1 MSISQSGHLV
11 AATRLFSYLTDE
23 GGYSE
28 ATGGLSY
35 YKFLAKL
42 EKDFPKNSDSLITI
56 LQSVCKSIFTRN
68 NLIASITI
76 DKKHYPKISKN
87 LKPFINKLPRG
98 SGQKQKYRFVTKA
111 QNDGL
116 SSPGKVQYVV
126 QGYNFKKL
134 GFKYTGAVQVF
145 QTIIRLD
152 YLWNR
157 LRVQGG
163 AYGAI
168 VSFSRTGDA
177 FFASYR
183 DPNLKETL
191 VVYDTMADYLKKFSV
206 SSREMTKYIIGTI
219 SKVDSPLTPSMKG
232 QQATAKYLCKVT
244 EKDIQRERDEILKTT
259 QKDIRDMAEMVT
271 QLMSQKFYCVLGS
284 DSKIKENQK
293 LFSRIIQVFE

>member
-1 MSISQSGHLV
+1 M
-11 AATRLFSYLTDE
+11 
-23 GGYSE
+23 
-28 ATGGLSY
+28 
-35 YKFLAKL
+35 
-42 EKDFPKNSDSLITI
+42 
-56 LQSVCKSIFTRN
+56 
-68 NLIASITI
+68 
-76 DKKHYPKISKN
+76 DKKDYSKFSKK
-87 LKPFINKLPRG
+87 LKPFLNKLPRG
-98 SGQKQKYRFVTKA
+98 SGQKQNYRFETKA
-111 QNDGL
+111 QNEGL
-116 SSPGKVQYVV
+116 STPGKVQYVV

-134 GFKYTGAVQVF
+134 GFQYTGAAQVF

-168 VSFSRTGDA
+168 ASFSRTGNA

-191 VVYDTMADYLKKFSV
+191 AVYDTMADYLKKFSV

-232 QQATAKYLCKVT
+232 GHATANYLCKIT
-244 EKDIQRERDEILKTT
+244 ERDIQRERDEILKTK
-259 QKDIRDMAEMVT
+259 QKDIRDMAEMVA
-271 QLMSQKFYCVLGS
+271 LMMAQKYYCVLGS